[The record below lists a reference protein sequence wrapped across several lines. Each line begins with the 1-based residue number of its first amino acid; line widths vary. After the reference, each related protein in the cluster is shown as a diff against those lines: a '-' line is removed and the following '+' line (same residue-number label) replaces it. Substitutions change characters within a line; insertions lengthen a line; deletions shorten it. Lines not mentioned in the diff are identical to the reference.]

1 MVNCSQCML
10 IARPA
15 AQWTARFAVA
25 GLLLLGNAASAQVTL
40 TQGTNLSVDAASDG
54 RLAIDLL
61 GGIWVIPPSGGS
73 GKAISS
79 GLLPASRPK
88 WAPDTSSIVYQAR
101 AGSQE
106 QLWLYDFA
114 AGSAATISNG
124 QFYDQQ
130 PDWHPDGERIVFSS
144 DRADSGFDLWE
155 IDLPSQLS
163 WRVTHQ
169 PGDETEPV
177 WSADGRD
184 LVYVHQL
191 DSQWSLMLRRQGLP
205 DEALVTSSTRLSS
218 PSWRPDG
225 SLVTFLRHGELGL
238 TVDMIIFSEP
248 TLIRTLING
257 EDFFIAPV
265 TWRDRQQMVYAAN
278 GVIRKRDF
286 NSWTSSTVPFRA
298 TVHKKESAPV
308 TPRPPRSLPKIDEPN
323 ARLAIRVGRVFDGLS
338 ATYRLNQDIVIEGGH
353 IVAIEDQQDRPGTVI
368 LNFGGLTALPGYIDS
383 YSDLPQTS
391 GPALG
396 PLILSYGIT
405 TMVAEHA
412 NAAALN
418 KLWSGEDMPGPR
430 LLLAEK
436 IGAEKD
442 DAKQPWLITIGGDMT
457 AGTQQRD
464 AVGVWQSSGVPVL
477 AENWQVGIG
486 SGASLLLGADSIPAS
501 PAGQSYSDI
510 RLANGSP
517 IAIVISG
524 LADARTPGLDRLMRS
539 RQAPSLL
546 PYGPGV
552 RRFAVQPQLARST
565 ATVVLGSKPNGL
577 PPGIALH
584 AEFRALAQ
592 AGLKPAQVLR
602 TAGVNASNALGIGM
616 QIGRIVIGGKADL
629 VLVSG
634 DPLANIDD
642 TRKIAGVV
650 RNGRFHSVIG
660 LIERAEKADE

>member
-1 MVNCSQCML
+1 ML
-10 IARPA
+10 IARLA
-15 AQWTARFAVA
+15 AKSVARIAFL
-25 GLLLLGNAASAQVTL
+25 GLLILTYTAGAQVTL
-40 TQGTNLSVDAASDG
+40 TQGTNISVDAAEDG

-61 GGIWVIPPSGGS
+61 GGIWIVPPPGGS
-73 GKAISS
+73 GKAIST

-88 WAPDTSSIVYQAR
+88 WAPDSSSIVYQAR

-114 AGSAATISNG
+114 AGSAATISDG
-124 QFYDQQ
+124 LFYDQH
-130 PDWHPDGERIVFSS
+130 PDWHPDGERIAFSS

-184 LVYVHQL
+184 LVYVHRL
-191 DSQWSLMLRRQGLP
+191 DNQWSLMLRRRGLP
-205 DEALVTSSTRLSS
+205 DEALVTSVTRLSS
-218 PSWRPDG
+218 PAWRPDG
-225 SLVTFLRHGELGL
+225 SLITYLRHGESGL
-238 TVDMIIFSEP
+238 TIDMIILSEP
-248 TLIRTLING
+248 TLIRTLISG
-257 EDFFIAPV
+257 EDFFVAPV
-265 TWRDRQQMVYAAN
+265 TWRGRQQMVYAAN
-278 GVIRKRDF
+278 GVIRERAF
-286 NSWTSSTVPFRA
+286 NSWTSKTVRFRA
-298 TVHKKESAPV
+298 TVQNKESVPV
-308 TPRPPRSLPKIDEPN
+308 TPRPPRSLPNIDEPKD
-323 ARLAIRVGRVFDGLS
+323 RLAIRVGRLFDGLS
-338 ATYRLNQDIVIEGGH
+338 ATYRLDQDIVIEGGQ
-353 IVAIEDQQDRPGTVI
+353 IVAIEDQKDRPGAVI
-368 LNFGGLTALPGYIDS
+368 LNFSGLTALPGYIDS
-383 YSDLPQTS
+383 YADLPQNS
-391 GPALG
+391 GQAIG
-396 PLILSYGIT
+396 PLILSYGVT
-405 TMVAEHA
+405 TIIAEHA

-430 LLLAEK
+430 LLLAQN

-442 DAKQPWLITIGGDMT
+442 DEKLPWLVTIGGDMT
-457 AGTQQRD
+457 AGTQQREKVS
-464 AVGVWQSSGVPVL
+464 AWQSGGVPVL

-517 IAIVISG
+517 AATVVSG

-539 RQAPSLL
+539 RQAPLL
-546 PYGPGV
+546 QQYGPGV

-584 AEFRALAQ
+584 AEFRSLAQ

-602 TAGVNASNALGIGM
+602 TAGVNASNALGVGL
-616 QIGRIVIGGKADL
+616 QIGRLVLGGKADL

-650 RNGRFHSVIG
+650 RNGRFYSVIG
-660 LIERAEKADE
+660 LIERAEKAGDSP